1 MGAAMKI
8 FVVTV
13 CRNAKTRLIA
23 TIESVNAFR
32 RDDLYYVVVD
42 GNSDDGTKEMLNGAG
57 RQIDRWVSEPD
68 QGIYDAMNKAVSLLP
83 PEDGHVLFLGAGDRL
98 LELPTQ
104 EERESGAV
112 LFGGVQIGETPFLS
126 VAGWKLKAGNT
137 LHHQGLFIPRIVLA
151 NLRFDTRYELYA
163 DFDLNQRLLRAK
175 IPFRALDKIIAFA
188 EPGGVSWRA
197 QKSEMIDIAR
207 KNYGIFWG
215 LMARIWAF
223 YHALCMRFLGKDW

>member
-1 MGAAMKI
+1 MKI

-13 CRNAKTRLIA
+13 CRNAKTGLVT

-32 RDDLYYVVVD
+32 SDDLYYVVVD
-42 GNSDDGTKEMLNGAG
+42 GNSSDGTKEILSGAG
-57 RQIDRWVSEPD
+57 RRIDRWISEPD

-98 LELPTQ
+98 LALPTQ
-104 EERESGAV
+104 GERESGAV
-112 LFGGVQIGETPFLS
+112 LFGSVQIGETPFLS
-126 VAGWKLKAGNT
+126 AAGWKLKAGNT
-137 LHHQGLFIPRIVLA
+137 LHHQGLFIPRIVLG
-151 NLRFDTRYELYA
+151 NLRFDTRYLLYA

-175 IPFRALDKIIAFA
+175 IPFRALDKVIAFA

-207 KNYGIFWG
+207 KNFGIFWG
-215 LMARIWAF
+215 AMARIWAD
-223 YHALCMRFLGKDW
+223 YRALRMRFLGKDW